1 MNNNELIFL
10 IEEDPESGYNAKAL
24 GPSIFVQGETIADLK
39 INIKDALECH
49 YDSKEDIPQIIRLH
63 IVHDEIFAY
72 A

>member
-39 INIKDALECH
+39 NNIKDALECH